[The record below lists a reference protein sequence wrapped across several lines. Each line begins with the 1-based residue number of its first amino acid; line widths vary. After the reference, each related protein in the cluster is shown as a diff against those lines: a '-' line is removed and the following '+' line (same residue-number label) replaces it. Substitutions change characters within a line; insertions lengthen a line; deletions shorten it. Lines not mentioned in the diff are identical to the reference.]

1 MKKWMKVTI
10 WIVSFFV
17 VVVFG
22 YAIYL
27 YQSVKSTADQI
38 YEPRNPVK
46 PVSVTDSRG
55 GLPVDINSKEP
66 FNALILGVDE
76 RPNDRGRSD
85 TMIVLSVNPGKKQ
98 VLMFNIPRDTRTD
111 IVGHNTVDK
120 INHAYAFGG
129 VDMSVSTVEQFLGV
143 PIHYYMKVDME
154 GFAKIID
161 LVGGVDVN
169 NPFAFD
175 YEGQRYD
182 QGNIHLDGVA
192 ALGFSRMR
200 YDDPKGDLGR
210 NDRQREV
217 LKQMLK
223 NTMQFSSV
231 LHIQNMLDE
240 LGTHVRTDVTFDEM
254 KELLLGYR
262 NDLENVD
269 TVEIKGKGEK
279 INGIYYYIVDQQE
292 RDRIH
297 GIIEEHL
304 EK

>member
-1 MKKWMKVTI
+1 MKKWIKITT
-10 WIVSFFV
+10 WIVSLFV
-17 VVVFG
+17 IVVFG

-27 YQSVKSTADQI
+27 YQSVRSTADQI

-85 TMIVLSVNPGKKQ
+85 TMIVLSVNPEKKQ
-98 VLMFNIPRDTRTD
+98 VLMFNIPRDTRTE
-111 IVGHNTVDK
+111 IVGHNTEDK

-129 VDMSVSTVEQFLGV
+129 VDMSVNTVENFLGV

-182 QGNIHLDGVA
+182 QGSIHLDGAA

-217 LKQMLK
+217 LKQVLK

-231 LHIQNMLDE
+231 LNIQSMLDE

-254 KELLLGYR
+254 KELILDYR
-262 NDLENVD
+262 SDLEKVD

-297 GIIEEHL
+297 QILKDHL

>member
-1 MKKWMKVTI
+1 MKKWMKWTA
-10 WIVSFFV
+10 WLVSLFV
-17 VVVFG
+17 IVVFG

-38 YEPRNPVK
+38 YEPRNPVQ
-46 PVSVTDSRG
+46 PVAVTDERG
-55 GLPVDINSKEP
+55 GLQVDINRKEP

-85 TMIVLSVNPGKKQ
+85 TMIVLSVNPGKKK
-98 VLMFNIPRDTRTD
+98 VLMFNIPRDTRTE
-111 IVGHNTVDK
+111 IVGRSTEDK

-129 VDMSVSTVEQFLGV
+129 VDMSLATVEQFLGT

-154 GFAKIID
+154 GFSKIID
-161 LVGGVDVN
+161 LLGGVDVN

-175 YEGQRYD
+175 YEGRRYE
-182 QGNIHLDGVA
+182 QGSIHLDGAA

-217 LKQMLK
+217 LKQLLK

-231 LHIQNMLDE
+231 LHLQNMLDE
-240 LGTHVRTDVTFDEM
+240 LGTHVRTDLTFDEM
-254 KELLLGYR
+254 KELLLDYPG
-262 NDLENVD
+262 DLEEID

-279 INGIYYYIVDQQE
+279 INGIYYFIVDQQE
-292 RDRIH
+292 KDRIH
-297 GIIEEHL
+297 GILKQHL
-304 EK
+304 EP

>member
-38 YEPRNPVK
+38 YQPRIPVK

-85 TMIVLSVNPGKKQ
+85 TIIVLSVNPGKKQ

-254 KELLLGYR
+254 KELLLDYR

>member
-10 WIVSFFV
+10 WIVSFFAI
-17 VVVFG
+17 VVFG

-254 KELLLGYR
+254 KELLLDYR

>member
-85 TMIVLSVNPGKKQ
+85 TMIVLSVNPGKKK
-98 VLMFNIPRDTRTD
+98 VLMFNIPRDTRTE
-111 IVGHNTVDK
+111 IVGHNTEDK

-129 VDMSVSTVEQFLGV
+129 VDMSVNTVEQFLGV

-254 KELLLGYR
+254 KELLLDYR

-279 INGIYYYIVDQQE
+279 INGIYYYIVNQQE

-297 GIIEEHL
+297 GIIQDHL

>member
-10 WIVSFFV
+10 WIVSLFV

-38 YEPRNPVK
+38 YEPRNPVR

-129 VDMSVSTVEQFLGV
+129 VDMSVNTVEQFLGV

-175 YEGQRYD
+175 YEGQSYD

-254 KELLLGYR
+254 KELLLDYR

-292 RDRIH
+292 KDRIH

>member
-55 GLPVDINSKEP
+55 GLPVDINGKEP

-129 VDMSVSTVEQFLGV
+129 VDMSVNTVEQFLGV

-231 LHIQNMLDE
+231 INIQNMLDE

-254 KELLLGYR
+254 KELLLEYR

-292 RDRIH
+292 KDRIH
-297 GIIEEHL
+297 GILEEHL
-304 EK
+304 KK

>member
-10 WIVSFFV
+10 WMVSFFV
-17 VVVFG
+17 IVVFG

-46 PVSVTDSRG
+46 PISVTDSRG

-76 RPNDRGRSD
+76 RANDRGRSD

-129 VDMSVSTVEQFLGV
+129 VDMSVNTVEQFLGV

-254 KELLLGYR
+254 KELLLEYR
-262 NDLENVD
+262 NDLESVD

>member
-1 MKKWMKVTI
+1 MKKWMKWTA
-10 WIVSFFV
+10 WIASLLII
-17 VVVFG
+17 VVFG

-46 PVSVTDSRG
+46 PVSVTDAKG
-55 GLPVDINSKEP
+55 GLQVELNRKEP

-76 RPNDRGRSD
+76 RQNDRGRSD
-85 TMIVLSVNPGKKQ
+85 TMIVLSVNPGKKK
-98 VLMFNIPRDTRTD
+98 VLMFNIPRDTRTE
-111 IVGHNTVDK
+111 IVGRNTEDK

-129 VDMSVSTVEQFLGV
+129 VDMSLATVEQFLGI

-154 GFAKIID
+154 GFSKIID

-175 YEGQRYD
+175 YEGKRYE

-231 LHIQNMLDE
+231 LHLQNMLDE
-240 LGTHVRTDVTFDEM
+240 LGTHVRTDLTFDEM
-254 KELLLGYR
+254 KELLLDYR
-262 NDLENVD
+262 SDLEEID

-279 INGIYYYIVDQQE
+279 INGIYYFIVGQE
-292 RDRIH
+292 EKERIH
-297 GIIEEHL
+297 GLLTQHL
-304 EK
+304 EQ

>member
-1 MKKWMKVTI
+1 MKKWMKVSI

-85 TMIVLSVNPGKKQ
+85 TMIVLSVNPGKKK
-98 VLMFNIPRDTRTD
+98 VLMFNIPRDTRTE
-111 IVGHNTVDK
+111 IVGHNTEDK

-129 VDMSVSTVEQFLGV
+129 VDMSVNTVEQFLGA

-254 KELLLGYR
+254 KELLLDYR

-292 RDRIH
+292 KDRIH

>member
-55 GLPVDINSKEP
+55 GLQVDINSKEP

-223 NTMQFSSV
+223 NTMQLSSV

-254 KELLLGYR
+254 KELLLDYR